1 MGKEE
6 VCQTGWALGVGALCT
21 QNPRRMWAAR
31 RCVPAAC
38 DPPEEAWQEGGCGG
52 WGEEAGEPLHLLG
65 LPDVVAFGDIGRR
78 AQEGG
83 EGSACECTDLYVTP
97 DEMSSGSSHF
107 Y

>member
-1 MGKEE
+1 MR
-6 VCQTGWALGVGALCT
+6 CAHRT
-21 QNPRRMWAAR
+21 QAECGQCAIASQQH
-31 RCVPAAC
+31 VT
-38 DPPEEAWQEGGCGG
+38 PPEEAWQEGGCGG